1 MYQALYRKWRPKTFA
16 EVVGQESVTVTLAN
30 EVRDGRISHAYL
42 FTGTRGTGKTTCAK
56 IFAKAVNC
64 LNPKNG
70 NPCNA
75 CAMCT
80 GIDSGS
86 VMDVVELDA
95 ASNNGVDDI
104 RSLIDETGFTPAQAS
119 YRVYIIDEVHMLSA
133 SASNAFLKTL
143 EEPPEHVIFI
153 LATTDAHKLLPTIRS
168 RCQRFDFKRI
178 YAEDIVDR
186 LLFVA
191 GEESID
197 LDRDAAVL
205 LARLA
210 DGALRDA
217 LSILDLC
224 ATGETRVTVE
234 VVRRVTGLA
243 DKHYLFDLADCV
255 HTGDIGRALTILG
268 DLHSDSCDMDLLC
281 AEFMNHLRSLM
292 IIKTLRPASAVD
304 ALLICT
310 DDDFARLKIQA
321 DNCSL
326 EDILYRLQLLA
337 ETAARLSQGVNKRV
351 ETEVAFVKLC
361 DASLSDSSSALKKR
375 VADLEAALSNGD
387 RLPVTP
393 SVTPKIPEPLPPKED
408 LPAPVPVKEEEKF
421 PVKYCLPTPP
431 VKDPV
436 APAEEDEAPGEEP
449 RGEEPPDKQPPD
461 EEPPTENPPAAKPQS
476 VLSEEPAAVSE
487 DPVVFAAWPE
497 VVEAVKSMSVRL
509 WSFLNA
515 TTAFVQEDTLFIKG
529 QDAALKLLLESP
541 EKAEVLLNALKAVAG
556 RRYAIKLYKR
566 PTGGSSEQGT
576 FLQNL
581 KKYTIDDDENF

>member
-408 LPAPVPVKEEEKF
+408 LPAPAPVKEEEKF

-566 PTGGSSEQGT
+566 PTGGSSEQGS
-576 FLQNL
+576 FLQNI
-581 KKYTIDDDENF
+581 KKITIDDDETF

>member
-217 LSILDLC
+217 LSMLDLC

-326 EDILYRLQLLA
+326 EDILYRLHCL
-337 ETAARLSQGVNKRV
+337 RNRG
-351 ETEVAFVKLC
+351 
-361 DASLSDSSSALKKR
+361 ASLAGCGTTRGNGSR
-375 VADLEAALSNGD
+375 V
-387 RLPVTP
+387 R
-393 SVTPKIPEPLPPKED
+393 K
-408 LPAPVPVKEEEKF
+408 
-421 PVKYCLPTPP
+421 
-431 VKDPV
+431 
-436 APAEEDEAPGEEP
+436 
-449 RGEEPPDKQPPD
+449 
-461 EEPPTENPPAAKPQS
+461 
-476 VLSEEPAAVSE
+476 
-487 DPVVFAAWPE
+487 
-497 VVEAVKSMSVRL
+497 
-509 WSFLNA
+509 
-515 TTAFVQEDTLFIKG
+515 TL
-529 QDAALKLLLESP
+529 
-541 EKAEVLLNALKAVAG
+541 
-556 RRYAIKLYKR
+556 
-566 PTGGSSEQGT
+566 
-576 FLQNL
+576 
-581 KKYTIDDDENF
+581 

>member
-361 DASLSDSSSALKKR
+361 DASLSDSSSAIKKR

-408 LPAPVPVKEEEKF
+408 LPAPAPVKEEEKF

>member
-64 LNPKNG
+64 LNPLNG

-80 GIDSGS
+80 GIDDGS

-178 YAEDIVDR
+178 YAENIVDR

-191 GEESID
+191 GEEGIP

-217 LSILDLC
+217 LSMLDLC
-224 ATGETRVTVE
+224 ATGKTGVTVE

-243 DKHYLFDLADCV
+243 DKRYLFDLADCV

-268 DLHSDSCDMDLLC
+268 DLHNDSCDMDLLC
-281 AEFMNHLRSLM
+281 TEFMNHLRSLM

-310 DDDFARLKIQA
+310 DDDFALLKAQA
-321 DNCSL
+321 DACSL
-326 EDILYRLQLLA
+326 EEILYRLQLLA
-337 ETAARLSQGVNKRV
+337 QTAARLSQGANKRV

-361 DASLSDSSSALKKR
+361 DASLSDTSSALKKR
-375 VADLEAALSNGD
+375 VADLEAALLSGD
-387 RLPVTP
+387 RFSMKPPV
-393 SVTPKIPEPLPPKED
+393 SPKVPDPLPPKED
-408 LPAPVPVKEEEKF
+408 LPAPASVEEEERL
-421 PVKYCLPTPP
+421 PVEYCRSAPP
-431 VKDPV
+431 VKAPV
-436 APAEEDEAPGEEP
+436 APAEEDEGPG
-449 RGEEPPDKQPPD
+449 
-461 EEPPTENPPAAKPQS
+461 EEPPTETPPAAKPQS
-476 VLSEEPAAVSE
+476 VLSEEPSAVSE

-497 VVEAVKSMSVRL
+497 VVSVIKSTSIRL
-509 WSFLNA
+509 WSFLST

-529 QDAALKLLLESP
+529 QGSAIKLLLENP
-541 EKAEVLLNALKAVAG
+541 ENAEVLLNALKTVAG
-556 RRYAIKLYKR
+556 RGYAVKLYKK
-566 PTGGSSEQGT
+566 PAGASSSAGT
-576 FLQNL
+576 FLNNI
-581 KKYTIDDDENF
+581 KKITEDDEDAF